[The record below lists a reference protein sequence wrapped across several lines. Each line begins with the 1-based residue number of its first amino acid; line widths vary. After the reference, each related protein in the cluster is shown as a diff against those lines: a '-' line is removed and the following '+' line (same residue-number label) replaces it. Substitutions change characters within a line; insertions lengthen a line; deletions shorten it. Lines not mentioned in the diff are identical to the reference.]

1 LLKNVETSA
10 MLDKVGPI
18 DITLLELT
26 LLRIIGILLVPEI
39 TVTDFSQALL

>member
-1 LLKNVETSA
+1 

-18 DITLLELT
+18 NITFPELT